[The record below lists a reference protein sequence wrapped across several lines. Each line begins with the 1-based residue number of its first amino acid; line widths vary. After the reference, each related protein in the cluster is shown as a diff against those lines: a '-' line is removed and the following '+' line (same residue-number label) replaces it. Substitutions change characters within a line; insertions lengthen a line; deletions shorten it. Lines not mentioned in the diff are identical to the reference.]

1 MVYPGAF
8 NLTTGP
14 LHWTLLQ
21 RARAVD
27 QQMFVAAVSPA
38 RDDKA
43 SYKAYGHSS
52 VVDPWGKVI
61 LQFNEKEAHDVIDL
75 GILLF

>member
-38 RDDKA
+38 RDDEA